1 MNGRSKRNETCLG
14 LRLGC
19 EADIEALRSISAEAR
34 VRYRS
39 VPELAVVADSLPVG
53 RDRFAACRISIAF
66 AKDGH
71 AILGFALTR
80 PLDGLLYLDNI
91 SGASAASGIGV
102 GAILLSDTLDHARSQ
117 ALPAV
122 TLTTFRTPRWNG
134 PWFRRHGFQ
143 TMPETRVGTGLR
155 AVMDRQALSFD
166 PTTRETLWR
175 EAQNS
180 IGDSG

>member
-1 MNGRSKRNETCLG
+1 MSSQSKRNETQLI
-14 LRLGC
+14 LRLAC
-19 EADIEALRSISAEAR
+19 EADIEVLRSISAEAR

-39 VPELAVVADSLPVG
+39 VPELAMVADRPPLG
-53 RDRFAACRISIAF
+53 RERFAACRISIAS
-66 AKDGH
+66 AKGGH

-91 SGASAASGIGV
+91 SVASAASGIGV
-102 GAILLSDTLDHARSQ
+102 GATLLSDIWDHARSQ

-122 TLTTFRTPRWNG
+122 TLTTFRSPRWNG

-143 TMPETRVGTGLR
+143 IMPETHMGSGLR

-166 PTTRETLWR
+166 PITRETLWR
-175 EAQNS
+175 EA
-180 IGDSG
+180 